1 MGMREEEKMIE
12 SEISSE
18 ETPKGTVQSIKDLLT
33 EKEVSALEA
42 TPDGMEF
49 IGWELDG
56 WLASYTLIDDK
67 ARPVYAF
74 PRD

>member
-1 MGMREEEKMIE
+1 MTENQEEE
-12 SEISSE
+12 STE
-18 ETPKGTVQSIKDLLT
+18 ETPRGVVQSIKDLLT
-33 EKEVSALEA
+33 EKEVTALEA

-56 WLASYTLIDDK
+56 WLASYTLIDVK

-74 PRD
+74 PRDGI